1 VIHLEYATSTHSPA
15 TLKDY
20 HREVFQCMTS
30 LLLSDLYKIGMN
42 SRDYSIAYF
51 ENTAQH
57 LLNKDPRFQV
67 TIEDM

>member
-1 VIHLEYATSTHSPA
+1 MIHLEYAASTHSPA

-30 LLLSDLYKIGMN
+30 LLLSDIYEIGLN

-57 LLNKDPRFQV
+57 LLAKDSRFQI